1 MADSRKFLRKC
12 VSCGSYKKKEELI
25 KITKE
30 GKTGEIYIN
39 PKTGICGRS
48 CYICRDENCI
58 KTAIKKLKISKNLRK
73 NLSEDIKEKI
83 ITVLEQ

>member
-1 MADSRKFLRKC
+1 MTDARKFMRKC
-12 VSCGSYKKKEELI
+12 ITCGSYKQKEDLI

-39 PKTGICGRS
+39 PATNIYGRS

-58 KTAIKKLKISKNLRK
+58 KTAIKKMKISKNLRK
-73 NLSEDIKEKI
+73 NFSEEIKEKI